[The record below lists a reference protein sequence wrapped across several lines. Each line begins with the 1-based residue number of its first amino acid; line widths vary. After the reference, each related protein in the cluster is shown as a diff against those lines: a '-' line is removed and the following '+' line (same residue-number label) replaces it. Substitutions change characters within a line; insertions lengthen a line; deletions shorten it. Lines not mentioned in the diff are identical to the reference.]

1 MDEFSMPAVEVAG
14 VPIKKYDRMDV
25 AEHVGFARLFWVNG
39 KRFLVVEGVEDDIFE
54 IVLKSNGYS
63 TFENEFHSRFQ
74 KGLKAALDKAD
85 EEILKPF
92 IGPTGI
98 LGLTE
103 E

>member
-1 MDEFSMPAVEVAG
+1 MDEFSMPAVEVVG
-14 VPIKKYDRMDV
+14 VPIKKYNSMDV

-54 IVLKSNGYS
+54 IVLKPNGYS
-63 TFENEFHSRFQ
+63 TFENEVLSRFQ
-74 KGLKAALDKAD
+74 MGLKAALDKAD

-92 IGPTGI
+92 MKPTGI